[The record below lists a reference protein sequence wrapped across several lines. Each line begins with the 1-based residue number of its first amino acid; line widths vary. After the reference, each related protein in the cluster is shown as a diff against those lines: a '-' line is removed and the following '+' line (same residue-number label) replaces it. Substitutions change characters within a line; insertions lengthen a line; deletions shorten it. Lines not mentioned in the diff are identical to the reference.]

1 MMTREAF
8 VAGVELMKS
17 GDQAERLRGI
27 ARKLRPHDARLADLH
42 EAEAQVVEMNA
53 TALPGGLPVSESR
66 PSRAYL
72 LNQETALRARLDEF
86 PAPSAEETVKLETAL
101 VDVLRQLGEVGE

>member
-1 MMTREAF
+1 MPTMTREAF

-42 EAEAQVVEMNA
+42 EAEAQVVEMMQ
-53 TALPGGLPVSESR
+53 R
-66 PSRAYL
+66 HC
-72 LNQETALRARLDEF
+72 
-86 PAPSAEETVKLETAL
+86 LE
-101 VDVLRQLGEVGE
+101 VYP